1 MARAREKIESP
12 APGAGARLPPRA
24 CGIVAS
30 PYEATAS
37 FVAGCAFGPEAI
49 AAELE
54 AAARTALRPGFAQ
67 VDGWTWVEAHHR
79 SVVVPDVMRRDVG
92 KWTREL
98 LGAGRLPILV
108 GGEHTVTAGALA
120 AFDDASSLTV
130 VQFDAHADLR
140 QAYEGTPWNHAC
152 AMRRALDRG
161 HPLLQV
167 GIRSA
172 VREEIDEVYGRGAD
186 GSRGLL
192 VRRGPPPARLLTRS
206 GLREG
211 GLDDALR
218 GVGERI
224 YVTIDLDVL
233 DPGCAPG
240 VGTPEPD
247 GLSFWELLDALERV
261 LAGRTLAGA
270 DVVELCPAR
279 DDGRTARLAARLA
292 AWLGTAASAV
302 ER

>member
-1 MARAREKIESP
+1 MNGGGAESS
-12 APGAGARLPPRA
+12 GRT
-24 CGIVAS
+24 CGFVAS

-49 AAELE
+49 ATELE
-54 AAARTALRPGFAQ
+54 RAAHTDLRPGFAQ
-67 VDGWTWVEAHHR
+67 VDDWTWVEAHHR
-79 SVVVPDVMRRDVG
+79 SVVVPDTMRRDVES
-92 KWTREL
+92 WTRAL
-98 LGAGRLPILV
+98 LVAGRLPILV

-120 AFDDASSLTV
+120 AFDDPSSITV

-161 HPLLQV
+161 HPLVQL

-172 VREEIDEVYGRGAD
+172 VREEIGEVYGVGAD
-186 GSRGLL
+186 GSSGLL
-192 VRRGPPPARLLTRS
+192 LRCGPPPARLLTRS
-206 GLREG
+206 GLRDR
-211 GLDDALR
+211 GLDEVLDGIGA
-218 GVGERI
+218 RI

-247 GLSFWELLDALERV
+247 GLSFWELLDALERI
-261 LAGRTLAGA
+261 LGGRTLAGA

-279 DDGRTARLAARLA
+279 DDGRTARLAARLTA
-292 AWLGTAASAV
+292 FLGTA
-302 ER
+302 